1 MYRAPLRGMFGAM
14 QSQPCGQRATARKIG
29 LRVANVAFALALA
42 ATGACAQG
50 SDDPPNVVPELDAEP
65 EVPTIEIGGEDTTP
79 GAEGGGEDTAPGGDA
94 TGGDA
99 TSDTTVV
106 DSGAADTATADT
118 TAADTAKADT
128 TAADT
133 YVADTYVPDTFVP
146 DTFVADTGVADS
158 AAVDTGADAGAP
170 WRHTIAIDGT
180 NDFTAASEKFTT
192 TTSSFDAFVTWDAS
206 ALYVG
211 YVGSD
216 VASSSA
222 TKWLFVYLDANPGTG
237 VGATSSEQYA
247 GQKVT
252 FPSGFGAD
260 AYYAWRTDGLYPQ
273 AKQYASGAWSNVAT
287 PGVTVQ
293 RSGTYVELRIPFSM
307 LGVTVAKVGVI
318 TYFINEASS
327 GQWTFAGL
335 YSGSFT
341 DGESPAATPK
351 TIASY
356 LRVDLSSPAA
366 PNDTANKAP

>member
-1 MYRAPLRGMFGAM
+1 M
-14 QSQPCGQRATARKIG
+14 QSQPCGQRATAR
-29 LRVANVAFALALA
+29 RVGFRIANVAVVIALA

-50 SDDPPNVVPELDAEP
+50 SDDAPNVVPELDAQP
-65 EVPTIEIGGEDTTP
+65 EVPTIEIGADDATP
-79 GAEGGGEDTAPGGDA
+79 DGDASVDDTAPGGDA
-94 TGGDA
+94 TG
-99 TSDTTVV
+99 DTTTDTAVI
-106 DSGAADTATADT
+106 DSGSADTTAADT

-128 TAADT
+128 YVADT
-133 YVADTYVPDTFVP
+133 YVADTYVADTY
-146 DTFVADTGVADS
+146 VADTT
-158 AAVDTGADAGAP
+158 AVDTGADTGAP
-170 WRHTIAIDGT
+170 WRHTITIDGT

-192 TTSSFDAFVTWDAS
+192 TTSSFEAYVTWDAS

-273 AKQYASGAWSNVAT
+273 AKKYASGVWSDVTA
-287 PGVTVQ
+287 PGVTVN
-293 RSGTYVELRIPFSM
+293 RSGSYVELRIPFAM
-307 LGVTVAKVGVI
+307 LGVTVANVGVVS
-318 TYFINEASS
+318 YFINEASS

-341 DGESPAATPK
+341 DGESLATAPK
-351 TIASY
+351 AVGSY

-366 PNDTANKAP
+366 PNATANKAP